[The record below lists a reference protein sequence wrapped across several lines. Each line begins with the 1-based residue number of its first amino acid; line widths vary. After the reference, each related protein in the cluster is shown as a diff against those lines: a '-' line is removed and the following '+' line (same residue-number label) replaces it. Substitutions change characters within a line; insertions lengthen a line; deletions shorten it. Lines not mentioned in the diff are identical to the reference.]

1 MRIVDAQSHRLQPGR
16 NFVTLKLVTED
27 GVYGLGDATLNGR
40 ELAVASYLSDHVIP
54 LLIGRDARRIEDIWQ
69 YLYKGAYWR
78 RGPVTMTAIAA
89 VDTALWDILR
99 QDAQHAG
106 VSAARRRVARLGD
119 GLRPRQRL
127 DATTRRCRR
136 CSTTSAMGY
145 RAVRAQCAIPG
156 VVHAYGVGRG
166 TLYYEPA
173 QKGMPLESVWSTERY
188 LDFVPPLFERLRR
201 EVGFD
206 VHLLHDVHHRLT
218 PIEAARL
225 GKSLEPYRLFW
236 LEDPVP
242 AENQAAFRTI
252 RQHTTTPIAVGE
264 VFNTIY
270 DCAQL
275 IEEELIDYIRMT
287 VVHGG
292 GISHLRKIAALA
304 ELHHVRTGSHG
315 ATDLS
320 PVAMAAALH
329 FDLSVHNF
337 GIQEYMRHTPTR
349 PTLCFRT
356 PTRSSAARCIRA
368 TRPGSASTSTRR
380 SPRRIRTSRR
390 ICRSTANWMGR
401 CTHGDTAANFFW
413 LRPASGFLRRAGP
426 AQQRPAVAGP

>member
-1 MRIVDAQSHRLQPGR
+1 MRITDAKVIICSPGR

-54 LLIGRDARRIEDIWQ
+54 LLINRDARRIEDMWQ

-78 RGPVTMTAIAA
+78 RGPVTMSAISA
-89 VDTALWDILR
+89 VDTALWDILGKTVNAPVYR
-99 QDAQHAG
+99 LLGGASRDSVMVYGHANG
-106 VSAARRRVARLGD
+106 
-119 GLRPRQRL
+119 
-127 DATTRRCRR
+127 
-136 CSTTSAMGY
+136 STPDETVHAVQEYLSMGY
-145 RAVRAQCAIPG
+145 RAIRAQCAIPG
-156 VVHAYGVGRG
+156 VVNAYGVGRG
-166 TLYYEPA
+166 TMYYEPA

-252 RQHTTTPIAVGE
+252 RHHTTTPIAVGE
-264 VFNTIY
+264 VFNAIH
-270 DCAQL
+270 DCQQL

-292 GISHLRKIAALA
+292 GISHLRKIAALG

-315 ATDLS
+315 ATDLGPLS
-320 PVAMAAALH
+320 LAAALH
-329 FDLSVHNF
+329 FHLSVHNF
-337 GIQEYMRHTPTR
+337 GIQEYMRHTPETDAVFPHAYR
-349 PTLCFRT
+349 FENGAMHPGDKPGLGVDIDEIL
-356 PTRSSAARCIRA
+356 AAQYPYERA
-368 TRPGSASTSTRR
+368 YLPVNRKLDGTVHS
-380 SPRRIRTSRR
+380 
-390 ICRSTANWMGR
+390 W
-401 CTHGDTAANFFW
+401 
-413 LRPASGFLRRAGP
+413 
-426 AQQRPAVAGP
+426 